1 MTFKEHV
8 QSGATT
14 LCRCWGIFR
23 KDDVFQ
29 GFTDHDCDIVFDGLT
44 FAATSGM
51 TPHAIESS
59 TGLSVDNS
67 LAIGVLSNGAI
78 NETDLKLGRY
88 DGAGVKIWRVNW
100 ADFAARKL
108 DFSGE
113 IGEIRLVGNRFEAEL
128 RGQAE
133 RLNIPTGRLFQKQC
147 DASLGDG
154 TCGVDL
160 ADENFSV
167 EVTIDDVLGRSGFAF
182 DELLNFEPGWFER
195 GVIEF
200 LDGVATGVTRGIK
213 VDTFETGNRR
223 LVRVWDDLPVDIAA
237 GTLVR
242 LVAGCDKRWKTCA
255 AKFDN
260 ILNFRGF
267 PDIPGEDWLTKV
279 PRSSDT
285 NSGGSLR

>member
-1 MTFKEHV
+1 MSFKEHV
-8 QSGATT
+8 ESGATT

-23 KDDVFQ
+23 KDNVFQ

-67 LAIGVLSNGAI
+67 LAIGVLSNSAI

-100 ADFAARKL
+100 ADVEVRKL
-108 DFSGE
+108 DFVGE
-113 IGEIRLVGNRFEAEL
+113 IGEIRVVGSRFEAEL

-147 DASLGDG
+147 DATLGDG
-154 TCGVDL
+154 ACGIDL
-160 ADENFSV
+160 TSENFV
-167 EVTIDDVLGRSGFAF
+167 AEVMIDEVLGRSGFVF
-182 DELLNFEPGWFER
+182 DALVNFEPGWFER
-195 GVIEF
+195 GTIEF
-200 LDGVATGVTRGIK
+200 VDGVATGVKRGIK
-213 VDTFETGNRR
+213 LDSFDAESRR
-223 LVRVWDDLPVDIAA
+223 VVRVWDDLPVEIAT
-237 GTLVR
+237 GTKVR

-255 AKFDN
+255 TKFDN
-260 ILNFRGF
+260 ISNFRGF

-279 PRSSDT
+279 PRSSDA